1 MERVRRTPFYEKHLS
16 QQGKMVDFGGWE
28 LPVQYRPGIVEEH
41 LRVRE
46 AAGLFDVSHMG
57 EILVEGEDAEAWLQ
71 GMVTNDVRS
80 MHDGQVLYSLLC
92 YPNGGVVDDLL
103 IYRYDPRRYF
113 LVVNASNAQKDYEW
127 FAGHASGNVRVTDRS
142 ADYAELA
149 LQGPKAQQILQRL
162 TKFDLDTI
170 PFFHFAEIPDLAG
183 MAALVSRTGYTGED
197 GFEIFLPWTGGT
209 DLWDVLLDAGK
220 PEGLLPIGLGARDSL
235 RFEAC
240 LPLYG
245 HEISVHI
252 SPLEADLG
260 RFVRLD
266 KPFIGRDALAAMK
279 AGGIPR
285 TIIGLSMEDKGV
297 PRAGYTVRTAGGTEI
312 GTVTTG
318 GFSPSLGTGIAL
330 ALLDASHC
338 DEEVFDIDIHG
349 KERRAKRVK
358 KPFVRKRY
366 HK

>member
-1 MERVRRTPFYEKHLS
+1 
-16 QQGKMVDFGGWE
+16 MVDFGGWE

-46 AAGLFDVSHMG
+46 TAGLFDVSHMG
-57 EILVEGEDAEAWLQ
+57 EVLVEGEDAEAWLQ

-103 IYRYDPRRYF
+103 VYRHDPRRYF

-127 FAGHASGNVRVTDRS
+127 FAGHASGNVRVTERS

-183 MAALVSRTGYTGED
+183 MGALVSRTGYTGED
-197 GFEIFLPWTGGT
+197 GFEIFVPWTGGT
-209 DLWDVLLDAGK
+209 DLWDALLDAGK

-260 RFVRLD
+260 RGQAVHRQ
-266 KPFIGRDALAAMK
+266 RC
-279 AGGIPR
+279 AGGHDGRRCSEEDHRSFHGGQGCAPR
-285 TIIGLSMEDKGV
+285 GLYGPHFRRDGDRDGHDGRIFSLVGN
-297 PRAGYTVRTAGGTEI
+297 GYR
-312 GTVTTG
+312 
-318 GFSPSLGTGIAL
+318 LGSSRCFPL
-330 ALLDASHC
+330 
-338 DEEVFDIDIHG
+338 
-349 KERRAKRVK
+349 R
-358 KPFVRKRY
+358 
-366 HK
+366 